1 MVATRENAIAYTRYS
16 SSNQSQASTEAQ
28 IREIKDYCEKHN
40 INLIKIYSDEETT
53 GTNDNREQFK
63 EMILASKSS
72 NISIVIVH
80 KIDRFARNTY
90 DYVVTKK
97 LLSDNK
103 ARILSVL
110 EPITDTP
117 ESIMLEMMLV
127 ANAEY
132 YSKNLAREVL
142 KGKKT
147 NALKG
152 EFNGGKPP
160 LGYDVKDKKLVIN
173 TYEAEIIKTMFSMYA
188 AGYGY
193 RMVAEYLNEKGYRTK
208 FNNLFNRNS
217 IHDLLRNEVY
227 IGTYKYNIG
236 KEVFKIENNHEAII
250 DLELWNKVHDILNSN
265 VTKPRQ
271 NAKRF
276 YLLTGKIKCGCCG
289 GAFTGNTAKT
299 GNGNKYNI
307 YISTRRKAIKDCR
320 MKSVNA
326 AALENFVLDKIKNLI
341 LTDNA
346 INQIS
351 NKIIDNINNSSSTTN
366 NLLKSLKKKEKE
378 LENEIDNLIDIAAKS
393 KRSNSRIAEKIDTLE
408 TELETVSL
416 KIQDIIDMNNNNNFT
431 LDKIKKF
438 LLEMRKNLDQGEKT
452 IKRILVE
459 TFVDKII
466 IYENEIV
473 TTLKVNLEANEQKVF
488 SAPPTVRNAS
498 TNITIDTKINK
509 NEIVNYKNL

>member
-1 MVATRENAIAYTRYS
+1 MKRKNAIAYTRYS

-28 IREIKDYCEKHN
+28 IREIKDYCDKNN
-40 INLIKIYSDEETT
+40 INLIKIFSDEETT
-53 GTNDNREQFK
+53 GTNDNREEFK
-63 EMILASKSS
+63 EMILYSKSS
-72 NISIVIVH
+72 NVNIVIVH

-97 LLSDNK
+97 LLLDNK
-103 ARILSVL
+103 CKIISVL

-152 EFNGGKPP
+152 DFNGGKPP
-160 LGYDVKDKKLVIN
+160 LGYDVKNKKLIIN

-227 IGTYKYNIG
+227 IGTYKYKIG
-236 KEVFKIENNHEAII
+236 EELFKIENNHEAII
-250 DLELWNKVHDILNSN
+250 DIELWNNVHEILKGNK
-265 VTKPRQ
+265 TKPRQ

-276 YLLTGKIKCGCCG
+276 YLLTGKIKCGCCE
-289 GAFTGNTAKT
+289 GAFTGNTAKSST
-299 GNGNKYNI
+299 GKKYNI
-307 YISTRRKAIKDCR
+307 YISTRRKAIKGCK

-326 AALENFVLDKIKNLI
+326 AALENFVLEQIKSLI
-341 LTDNA
+341 LTEQA
-346 INQIS
+346 INNIS
-351 NKIIDNINNSSSTTN
+351 NKIIDNINNTSSTTDT
-366 NLLKSLKKKEKE
+366 LLRSLKKKEKE

-393 KRSNSRIAEKIDTLE
+393 KRSNSRLAEKIDTLE
-408 TELETVSL
+408 TELETL
-416 KIQDIIDMNNNNNFT
+416 KIKIQDIVDLNNNNNFT
-431 LDKIKKF
+431 VDKIKKF
-438 LLEMRKNLDQGEKT
+438 LLEMRKNLDQGEKQV
-452 IKRILVE
+452 KKILVD

-466 IYENEIV
+466 INENEIV
-473 TTLKVNLEANEQKVF
+473 TTLKVNLEANEKKVF
-488 SAPPTVRNAS
+488 SAPSTVRNTR

-509 NEIVNYKNL
+509 NEIGNYKKM

>member
-1 MVATRENAIAYTRYS
+1 MRKNAIAYTRYS

-28 IREIKDYCEKHN
+28 IREIQDYCEKNN

-63 EMILASKSS
+63 EMILASKAS
-72 NISIVIVH
+72 NIDLVIVH

-97 LLSDNK
+97 LLADNN
-103 ARILSVL
+103 ARIISVL

-160 LGYDVKDKKLVIN
+160 LGYNVANKKLVIN
-173 TYEAEIIKTMFSMYA
+173 EYEAEIVKTIFSMYA

-208 FNNLFNRNS
+208 FNNPFSRIS
-217 IHDLLRNEVY
+217 IHDILRNETY
-227 IGTYKYNIG
+227 LGTYQYKIK
-236 KEVFKIENNHEAII
+236 KEIYKIENNHEAII
-250 DLELWNKVHDILNSN
+250 SREIWNEVHEILKSN
-265 VTKPRQ
+265 IPKPRQ

-276 YLLTGKIKCGCCG
+276 YLLTGKIKCSCCG
-289 GAFTGNTAKT
+289 GAFVGNTAKT
-299 GNGNKYNI
+299 STGKKYNI
-307 YISTRRKAIKDCR
+307 YVSSRRKAINGCK

-326 AALENFVLDKIKNLI
+326 VALENFVLNQIKNLI
-341 LTDNA
+341 LTNEA
-346 INQIS
+346 IEKIA
-351 NKIIDNINNSSSTTN
+351 NKIIANINSTSSTTDT
-366 NLLKSLKKKEKE
+366 LLKSLKKKEKE
-378 LENEIDNLIDIAAKS
+378 LTIEIDNLIDIAAKS
-393 KRSNSRIAEKIDTLE
+393 KRSNSRLAEKIDTLE
-408 TELETVSL
+408 AELETVSI
-416 KIQDIIDMNNNNNFT
+416 KIRDIIDINNNDNFSF
-431 LDKIKKF
+431 DKVKNF
-438 LLEMRKNLDQGEKT
+438 LLEMKDKLDQGEKET
-452 IKRILVE
+452 KRILVN
-459 TFVDKII
+459 TFVNNII
-466 IYENEIV
+466 IYDNEII
-473 TTLKVNLEANEQKVF
+473 TTLKVNLEANKTKVF
-488 SAPPTVRNAS
+488 SAPSMNKENKAKL
-498 TNITIDTKINK
+498 TIDTRLAKNKIG
-509 NEIVNYKNL
+509 NYKKM

>member
-1 MVATRENAIAYTRYS
+1 MARKNAIAYTRYS

-28 IREIKDYCEKHN
+28 IREIKEYCEKHD
-40 INLIKIYSDEETT
+40 INLIKIYSDEELT

-63 EMILASKSS
+63 EMILASKAS
-72 NISIVIVH
+72 NVDVVIFH

-103 ARILSVL
+103 CRIISVL

-227 IGTYKYNIG
+227 LGTYKYTIG
-236 KEVFKIENNHEAII
+236 EDVYKIENNHKAII
-250 DLELWNKVHDILNSN
+250 DKELWNNVHEILNSN
-265 VTKPRQ
+265 IPKPRQ

-289 GAFTGNTAKT
+289 GSFTGNTAKT
-299 GNGNKYNI
+299 GTGKKYNI
-307 YISTRRKAIKDCR
+307 YISTRRKAIKGCK

-326 AALENFVLDKIKNLI
+326 AALENFVLDQIKNLI
-341 LTDNA
+341 LTNEA
-346 INQIS
+346 IEKIA
-351 NKIIDNINNSSSTTN
+351 NKIMTNINNSSSTTDT
-366 NLLKSLKKKEKE
+366 LLKSLRKKEKE
-378 LENEIDNLIDIAAKS
+378 LETEIDNLIDIAAKS

-408 TELETVSL
+408 TELETVKI
-416 KIQDIIDMNNNNNFT
+416 KIQDIVDMNNNNTFT
-431 LDKIKKF
+431 VDKIKKF
-438 LLEMRKNLDQGEKT
+438 LLEMRKNLDQGEKQV
-452 IKRILVE
+452 KKILVD

-473 TTLKVNLEANEQKVF
+473 TTLKVNLEANENKVF
-488 SAPPTVRNAS
+488 SAPSMVKN
-498 TNITIDTKINK
+498 TNTNLTIDTKIDKK
-509 NEIVNYKNL
+509 NIGNYKNM